1 MNSLLS
7 LSAAD
12 LTAWLGQ
19 WWWPF
24 IRIATAFWV
33 MPIFGDGRLPPQVRL
48 FLAFIISLLLAPMLK
63 GMPVVDPFSTG
74 ALVLTI
80 EQLLFG
86 LLFGLCVQML
96 FMIMTMAGQIL
107 SMQMGLAMAVMNDPS
122 NGDTAPIVSQLML
135 IFCSLLF
142 LGLNGHLVTLDVL
155 VQSLR
160 SWPPGSSLDLLDMK
174 GVIGLFGWSIG
185 SALILTLP
193 AVVAMLMV
201 NLTFGV
207 MNRTAPS
214 LNIFSLGFPMTLML
228 GLLTMAI
235 SISGVPARYLDLVT
249 YVLEQLRA
257 LTPS

>member
-7 LSAAD
+7 LSAAE

-33 MPIFGDGRLPPQVRL
+33 MPFFGDGRVPPQVRL
-48 FLAFIISLLLAPMLK
+48 LLAFILSLLVAPMMHDL
-63 GMPVVDPFSTG
+63 PVIDPFSAG
-74 ALVLTI
+74 AIVLTI
-80 EQLLFG
+80 EQLMFG

-96 FMIMTMAGQIL
+96 FMILTMAGQIL

-122 NGDTAPIVSQLML
+122 NGDTAPIISQLML
-135 IFCSLLF
+135 IFCTLLF
-142 LGLNGHLVTLDVL
+142 LGLNGHLVTLDIL
-155 VQSLR
+155 VQGLR
-160 SWPPGSSLDLLDMK
+160 SWPPGSSLDLLDIK
-174 GVIGLFGWSIG
+174 GVVGLFGWSIG
-185 SALILTLP
+185 AALILTLP

-214 LNIFSLGFPMTLML
+214 LNIFSLGFPMTLLL
-228 GLLTMAI
+228 GLLTMAL
-235 SISGVPARYLDLVT
+235 SIGGVPARYLDLVT
-249 YVLEQLRA
+249 YVLEQLKA

>member
-7 LSAAD
+7 LSAAE

-24 IRIATAFWV
+24 VRIGAAFWV
-33 MPIFGDGRLPPQVRL
+33 MPVFGDGRIPVQVRL
-48 FLAFIISLLLAPMLK
+48 FLAFVISLLIAPLLK
-63 GMPVVDPFSTG
+63 DMPALDPFSVG
-74 ALVLTI
+74 ALVLTL

-86 LLFGLCVQML
+86 LLFGLCIQML
-96 FMIMTMAGQIL
+96 FMVMTMAGQIL

-122 NGDTAPIVSQLML
+122 NGDTAPIVSQIML

-155 VQSLR
+155 VQSMR
-160 SWPPGSSLDLLDMK
+160 SWPPGSSVYSLDLK

-185 SALILTLP
+185 ASLILTLP

-207 MNRTAPS
+207 LNRTAPS
-214 LNIFSLGFPMTLML
+214 LNIFSLGFPMTLLL

-249 YVLEQLRA
+249 HVLSQLRA
-257 LTPS
+257 LTPA

>member
-24 IRIATAFWV
+24 IRIGMAFWV
-33 MPIFGDGRLPPQVRL
+33 MPVFGDTRVPAQARLM
-48 FLAFIISLLLAPMLK
+48 LAFIISLLLAPMMK
-63 GMPVVDPFSTG
+63 DMPVVDPFSAG
-74 ALVLTI
+74 ALVLAV

-86 LLFGLCVQML
+86 LLFGLCVQLLYMV
-96 FMIMTMAGQIL
+96 MTTAGQIL
-107 SMQMGLAMAVMNDPS
+107 SMQMGLAMAVMNDPV
-122 NGDTAPIVSQLML
+122 NGDSAPIISQVMMV
-135 IFCSLLF
+135 FCALLF
-142 LGLNGHLVTLDVL
+142 LGLNGHLVVLDIL

-160 SWPPGSSLDLLDMK
+160 SWPPGSSLDLIDMK

-185 SALILTLP
+185 AALLLTLP

-214 LNIFSLGFPMTLML
+214 LNIFSLGFPMTLLL
-228 GLLTMAI
+228 GLLTMAL
-235 SISGVPARYLDLVT
+235 SISGVPSRYLDLVT
-249 YVLEQLRA
+249 HVLEQLRG
-257 LTPS
+257 LTPT

>member
-7 LSAAD
+7 LSAAE

-24 IRIATAFWV
+24 ARIAAAFWV
-33 MPIFGDGRLPPQVRL
+33 MPVFGDGRVPTQVRL
-48 FLAFIISLLLAPMLK
+48 LLAFVISLLIAPMMK
-63 GMPVVDPFSTG
+63 GMPVLDPFSVG
-74 ALVLTI
+74 MLVLTL

-86 LLFGLCVQML
+86 LLFGLCIQML
-96 FMIMTMAGQIL
+96 FMVMTMAGQIL

-122 NGDTAPIVSQLML
+122 NGDSAPIVSQIMM

-155 VQSLR
+155 VQSLNT
-160 SWPPGSSLDLLDMK
+160 WPPGTSLYALDIK
-174 GVIGLFGWSIG
+174 GVVGLFGWSIG
-185 SALILTLP
+185 AALILTLP

-207 MNRTAPS
+207 LNRTAPS
-214 LNIFSLGFPMTLML
+214 LNIFSLGFPMTLLL

-235 SISGVPARYLDLVT
+235 SISGVPARYLDLVAH
-249 YVLEQLRA
+249 VLAQLRA
-257 LTPS
+257 LTPT

>member
-1 MNSLLS
+1 MNSLIS
-7 LSAAD
+7 VSAAE

-24 IRIATAFWV
+24 IRIGAAFWV
-33 MPIFGDGRLPPQVRL
+33 MPLFGDGRVPPQVRL
-48 FLAFIISLLLAPMLK
+48 LLAFLLSLLLAPMLK
-63 GMPVVDPFSTG
+63 GMPPIDPFSVQAILI
-74 ALVLTI
+74 AL

-96 FMIMTMAGQIL
+96 FMVMTMAGQIL

-122 NGDTAPIVSQLML
+122 NGESAPIISQIML
-135 IFCSLLF
+135 VFATLLF
-142 LGLNGHLVTLDVL
+142 LGLNGHLVVLEVL

-160 SWPPGSSLDLLDMK
+160 SWPPGASLYQLDLK
-174 GVIGLFGWSIG
+174 GVVGLFGWSIG
-185 SALILTLP
+185 AALILTLP

-214 LNIFSLGFPMTLML
+214 LNIFSLGFPMTLLL
-228 GLLTMAI
+228 GLLTLAL
-235 SISGVPARYLDLVT
+235 SISGVPARYLDLVSH
-249 YVLEQLRA
+249 VLA
-257 LTPS
+257 LLQGLSAG

>member
-7 LSAAD
+7 FSAAD

-33 MPIFGDGRLPPQVRL
+33 MPLFGDGRVPPQVRL
-48 FLAFIISLLLAPMLK
+48 LLAFILSLLVSPLLQE
-63 GMPVVDPFSTG
+63 MPLIDPFSAG
-74 ALVLTI
+74 ALVLTV

-86 LLFGLCVQML
+86 LLFGLCVQVL
-96 FMIMTMAGQIL
+96 FMVLTMAGQIL

-122 NGDTAPIVSQLML
+122 NGDTAPIISQLML
-135 IFCSLLF
+135 VFCSLLF

-155 VQSLR
+155 VQGLN
-160 SWPPGSSLDLLDMK
+160 SWPPGSSLDLLDLK
-174 GVIGLFGWSIG
+174 GVVGLFGWSIG
-185 SALILTLP
+185 AALLLTLP

-214 LNIFSLGFPMTLML
+214 LNIFSLGFPMTLLL
-228 GLLTMAI
+228 GLLTMAL
-235 SISGVPARYLDLVT
+235 SIGAVPARYVDLVT

>member
-7 LSAAD
+7 FSAAD

-33 MPIFGDGRLPPQVRL
+33 MPLFGDGRVPPQVRL
-48 FLAFIISLLLAPMLK
+48 LLAFILSLLVSPLLQE
-63 GMPVVDPFSTG
+63 MPRINPFSAG
-74 ALVLTI
+74 ALVLTV

-86 LLFGLCVQML
+86 LLFGLCVQVL
-96 FMIMTMAGQIL
+96 FMVLTMAGQIL

-122 NGDTAPIVSQLML
+122 NGDTAPIISQLML
-135 IFCSLLF
+135 VFCSLLF

-155 VQSLR
+155 VQGLN
-160 SWPPGSSLDLLDMK
+160 SWPPGSSLDLLDLK
-174 GVIGLFGWSIG
+174 GVVGLFGWSIG
-185 SALILTLP
+185 AALLLTLP

-207 MNRTAPS
+207 LNRTAPS
-214 LNIFSLGFPMTLML
+214 LNIFSLGFPMTLLL
-228 GLLTMAI
+228 GLLTMAL
-235 SISGVPARYLDLVT
+235 SIGAVPARYVDLVT

>member
-1 MNSLLS
+1 MNSMLS
-7 LSAAD
+7 LSAAE

-24 IRIATAFWV
+24 IRIAAAFWV
-33 MPIFGDGRLPPQVRL
+33 MPVFGDGRIPAQVRI
-48 FLAFIISLLLAPMLK
+48 FLAFVISLLIAPMLK
-63 GMPVVDPFSTG
+63 DMPALDPFSVG
-74 ALVLTI
+74 MMVLTL

-86 LLFGLCVQML
+86 LLFGLCIQML
-96 FMIMTMAGQIL
+96 FMVMTMAGQIL

-122 NGDTAPIVSQLML
+122 NGDTAPIVSQIML

-142 LGLNGHLVTLDVL
+142 LGLNGHLVTLEVL

-160 SWPPGSSLDLLDMK
+160 SWPPGASLYALDLK

-185 SALILTLP
+185 AALILTLP

-207 MNRTAPS
+207 LNRTAPS
-214 LNIFSLGFPMTLML
+214 LNIFSLGFPMTLLL

-235 SISGVPARYLDLVT
+235 SISGVPARYLDLVAH
-249 YVLEQLRA
+249 VLAQLRA
-257 LTPS
+257 LTPT

>member
-1 MNSLLS
+1 MNSLIS
-7 LSAAD
+7 VSAAE

-24 IRIATAFWV
+24 IRIGAAFWV
-33 MPIFGDGRLPPQVRL
+33 MPLFGDGRVPPQVRL
-48 FLAFIISLLLAPMLK
+48 LLAFLLSLLLAPMLK
-63 GMPVVDPFSTG
+63 GMPSIDPFSVQAILI
-74 ALVLTI
+74 AL

-96 FMIMTMAGQIL
+96 FMVMTMAGQIL

-122 NGDTAPIVSQLML
+122 NGESAPIISQIML
-135 IFCSLLF
+135 IFATLLF
-142 LGLNGHLVTLDVL
+142 LGLNGHLVVLEVL

-160 SWPPGSSLDLLDMK
+160 SWPPGASLYQLDLK
-174 GVIGLFGWSIG
+174 GVVGLFGWSIG
-185 SALILTLP
+185 AALILTLP

-214 LNIFSLGFPMTLML
+214 LNIFSLGFPMTLLL
-228 GLLTMAI
+228 GLLTLAL
-235 SISGVPARYLDLVT
+235 SISGVPARYLDLVSH
-249 YVLEQLRA
+249 VLA
-257 LTPS
+257 LLQGLSAG